1 MITIYF
7 FIYIRNDLV
16 FHYIFHILQYHKKN
30 RTFTRRKMISTL
42 MKNIKKAEV
51 LKLKDEVSY
60 QEGPVVSKTLAQ
72 NSALS
77 VTLFAF

>member
-1 MITIYF
+1 
-7 FIYIRNDLV
+7 
-16 FHYIFHILQYHKKN
+16 
-30 RTFTRRKMISTL
+30 MISTL